1 MKNVLCL
8 ACIAAIVTGCT
19 QNNIEHQMIRP
30 IEKAHNIDAWHDTNA
45 MAVTVDVN
53 FGGKKMVDTAN
64 FIFET
69 NGPKARMDMKDGTV
83 VIFDGEEAYVSPAS
97 ADPPGARFH
106 VLTWP
111 WFIVSPYKLRGE
123 AINLSELG
131 HRPLDGRQHRTCK
144 MTFDPG
150 TGDAPDD
157 WYVLYRDLDNKR
169 LVAQAYIVSFGKTK
183 AEANKEPHAVWY
195 QDYRDVNGMPIPMQW
210 SFWNW
215 DAGRGGLVGDPIGS
229 AKLTNVQF
237 VTPAPGTFDVP
248 EDARKLPLP
257 NAG

>member
-1 MKNVLCL
+1 M
-8 ACIAAIVTGCT
+8 AAPAADVAPEDHRR
-19 QNNIEHQMIRP
+19 QNRQPEEDEPR
-30 IEKAHNIDAWHDTNA
+30 IDH
-45 MAVTVDVN
+45 AVSKEFDA
-53 FGGKKMVDTAN
+53 FRRLDRAQR
-64 FIFET
+64 FA
-69 NGPKARMDMKDGTV
+69 GPYPMGDMKDGTV

-195 QDYRDVNGMPIPMQW
+195 QDYRDVNGM
-210 SFWNW
+210 
-215 DAGRGGLVGDPIGS
+215 GRAVESNFHTAFTVDCLKVALVKDEMVARSIGVELFDPI
-229 AKLTNVQF
+229 F
-237 VTPAPGTFDVP
+237 RFDAD
-248 EDARKLPLP
+248 EEEGLK
-257 NAG
+257 